1 MHQTSRLPTRVSTAC
16 DRCRRQKQR
25 CDEIR
30 PCSMCLRAN
39 ADCTANW
46 RPPPKRKRT
55 LEATPLSED
64 SSRHLRRS
72 RRISTPGL
80 DARPSPRPSHESGSV
95 HSGWAPT
102 QRPESHDNDDS
113 SPKTGD
119 FRTPAAVSDLVEGN
133 SALAI
138 TRTIFGYR
146 NSATFGG
153 RATFAIPGG
162 DYAGATNPVFESQPL
177 MPISSVLGMELPAK
191 QTCDSLL
198 DSYFL
203 RVHWFSLVVYEPKFR
218 ARYNKIMDTGLACS
232 ADHGFLLLLVMLLIL
247 GSWYTSKLN
256 RDEEGIPDNLETMR
270 ENFLRLVRER
280 FMDLMDEDSLEFV
293 QLCELLGS
301 FYLYHGRPRSSFSI
315 LGAATKTAQAI
326 GLHRELEVP
335 HTVEDAEERKR
346 VWWTIYTWDR
356 FATIIYGR
364 PLGINDRDCN
374 VSMPSD
380 FTEDINFD
388 PSIGRT
394 SICLSTYQAQL
405 NMIYQIA
412 SPVLE
417 NLYRIRNSND
427 LQRRSQLL
435 LMIRAVDESLQ
446 KWQHELPRH
455 LIYDG
460 IEDITHESSTEEKM
474 HKLQAL
480 ALKLTYDNLV
490 IIVNRPLL
498 ADRTSSSSPVDD
510 EGPSDTIR
518 DLENDRN
525 TGNVAFKRCL
535 DSALSISRI
544 LSKKRLIHL
553 ARQTHL
559 VSFLGIN
566 LFTAS
571 VVMFICALS
580 DVLSNVSQEAKR
592 GMART
597 LRLQK
602 SLSAQASLSM
612 QCSMILEDLVQLVLE
627 KEKEEILQSASGSG
641 SYDRP
646 SNTRPTSNAFVRNDA
661 YPQAT
666 SSVMSQPMD
675 DPIATFSDSTWNTN
689 SDDLRVEDV
698 QFRQSLHSLHRVFH
712 GNTWETP
719 HAGSG
724 SMAPVYREGDQNQM
738 QEAGQF
744 AGYGLDGNAFGNA
757 NARIEDLGQFWL
769 WDIGP

>member
-1 MHQTSRLPTRVSTAC
+1 MHQTPRLPTRVSTAC

-46 RPPPKRKRT
+46 RPPTKSKRS
-55 LEATPLSED
+55 LVATQ
-64 SSRHLRRS
+64 SSDNAS
-72 RRISTPGL
+72 RRPTTRNSYRINPSRDGDSL
-80 DARPSPRPSHESGSV
+80 SPRQTQGPKSVESNL
-95 HSGWAPT
+95 APT
-102 QRPESHDNDDS
+102 PVPESHGNVDS
-113 SPKTGD
+113 PRSAKTD
-119 FRTPAAVSDLVEGN
+119 SRTPAAVSDFVEGN
-133 SALAI
+133 SALAT
-138 TRTIFGYR
+138 TRKIFGYQ

-162 DYAGATNPVFESQPL
+162 DYAGTANPVSESQRL
-177 MPISSVLGMELPAK
+177 MPISAVLGMDLPSK
-191 QTCDSLL
+191 QACDSLL
-198 DSYFL
+198 ETYFL

-218 ARYNKIMDTGLACS
+218 ARYNQIMDTGLACS
-232 ADHGFLLLLVMLLIL
+232 VDHGFLLLLVMLLIL
-247 GSWYTSKLN
+247 GSWYTPKSDVNENLTLDGLEN
-256 RDEEGIPDNLETMR
+256 MRDR
-270 ENFLRLVRER
+270 FLRLVRER

-293 QLCELLGS
+293 QLSALLGS
-301 FYLYHGRPRSSFSI
+301 FYLYHSHPRSSFSI

-326 GLHRELEVP
+326 GLHREP
-335 HTVEDAEERKR
+335 DGRYTAEDAEERKR

-380 FTEDINFD
+380 FTEDIRFD
-388 PSIGRT
+388 SSIRSTGV
-394 SICLSTYQAQL
+394 CLSTYQTQL

-417 NLYRIRNSND
+417 NMFRIRTSND

-435 LMIRAVDESLQ
+435 LMICAVDESLQ
-446 KWQHELPRH
+446 RWQNELPVH
-455 LIYDG
+455 LSYDR
-460 IEDITHESSTEEKM
+460 IEDISNDSSTEEKM

-498 ADRTSSSSPVDD
+498 ADRTSSNSHSD
-510 EGPSDTIR
+510 EEARADAQR
-518 DLENDRN
+518 DHESEIN
-525 TGNVAFKRCL
+525 TGNAAFKRCL
-535 DSALSISRI
+535 DSALSISRV
-544 LSKKRLIHL
+544 LNKKRLIQL

-627 KEKEEILQSASGSG
+627 KEREEIFQSAPGNG
-641 SYDRP
+641 D
-646 SNTRPTSNAFVRNDA
+646 NNRPTVNSINNAFIRNDA
-661 YPQAT
+661 YDAT
-666 SSVMSQPMD
+666 PSTTSRSIE
-675 DPIATFSDSTWNTN
+675 DPFATFSDTTWNTTD
-689 SDDLRVEDV
+689 DDLRVEDV
-698 QFRQSLHSLHRVFH
+698 QFRQSLDSLYRVFH
-712 GNTWETP
+712 GNSLEIP
-719 HAGSG
+719 HTHSENI
-724 SMAPVYREGDQNQM
+724 APGYRQVGQNPM

-744 AGYGLDGNAFGNA
+744 VGYTLEGNGFGNA

-769 WDIGP
+769 WDI

>member
-1 MHQTSRLPTRVSTAC
+1 MYQTPRLPTRVSTAC
-16 DRCRRQKQR
+16 DRCRRKKQR

-30 PCSMCLRAN
+30 PCSLCLRTN
-39 ADCTANW
+39 ADCTADW
-46 RPPPKRKRT
+46 RPPTKRKRSPEVPQPSDDVSRCAIRENQRT
-55 LEATPLSED
+55 S
-64 SSRHLRRS
+64 SSRDNDS
-72 RRISTPGL
+72 VNSGQIPG
-80 DARPSPRPSHESGSV
+80 PGSV
-95 HSGWAPT
+95 ELSWAPT
-102 QRPESHDNDDS
+102 HMLESHDNSDS
-113 SPKTGD
+113 PQTGD
-119 FRTPAAVSDLVEGN
+119 FRTPAAVSDFVEGN

-138 TRTIFGYR
+138 TRKIFGYQD
-146 NSATFGG
+146 SAAFGG

-162 DYAGATNPVFESQPL
+162 DYAGVANPVSKSQPL
-177 MPISSVLGMELPAK
+177 MPISTVLGMDLPSK
-191 QTCDSLL
+191 QACDSLL
-198 DSYFL
+198 DSYFM

-218 ARYNKIMDTGLACS
+218 ARYNKIMNTGLAHS
-232 ADHGFLLLLVMLLIL
+232 GDHGFLLLLAMLLIL
-247 GSWYTSKLN
+247 GSWYRSKLDA
-256 RDEEGIPDNLETMR
+256 DENENPDGLRNIHEG
-270 ENFLRLVRER
+270 FLRLVRER

-293 QLCELLGS
+293 QLSALLGS

-326 GLHRELEVP
+326 GLHREPEGR
-335 HTVEDAEERKR
+335 HTFEDSDERKR

-380 FTEDINFD
+380 FTEDIHFD
-388 PSIGRT
+388 PNIG
-394 SICLSTYQAQL
+394 SAGVCLSTYQKQL

-417 NLYRIRNSND
+417 NIYRIRTSND
-427 LQRRSQLL
+427 LQRRSELL
-435 LMIRAVDESLQ
+435 LMICAVDESLQ
-446 KWQHELPRH
+446 RWQRELPIH
-455 LIYDG
+455 LAYDG
-460 IEDITHESSTEEKM
+460 IDDITNDSLTEEKM

-498 ADRTSSSSPVDD
+498 ADRTSGDSQPDD
-510 EGPSDTIR
+510 EARAEALR
-518 DLENDRN
+518 DHGSERN
-525 TGNVAFKRCL
+525 TGNAAFKRCL
-535 DSALSISRI
+535 DSALSISRV
-544 LSKKRLIHL
+544 LKKKQLLHL

-627 KEKEEILQSASGSG
+627 KEREEILQSAPGNR
-641 SYDRP
+641 DNNPP
-646 SNTRPTSNAFVRNDA
+646 SINGPGSNAFIRNDA
-661 YPQAT
+661 YAASSSTT
-666 SSVMSQPMD
+666 SQSIEDPMG
-675 DPIATFSDSTWNTN
+675 AFSDSTWNTN
-689 SDDLRVEDV
+689 NDDLHVEDV
-698 QFRQSLHSLHRVFH
+698 HFRQSLNSLHRVFH
-712 GNTWETP
+712 GNALEPPYYGT
-719 HAGSG
+719 G
-724 SMAPVYREGDQNQM
+724 SMAPRHREVDQNPM

-744 AGYGLDGNAFGNA
+744 EGYGMEGNGFGNA